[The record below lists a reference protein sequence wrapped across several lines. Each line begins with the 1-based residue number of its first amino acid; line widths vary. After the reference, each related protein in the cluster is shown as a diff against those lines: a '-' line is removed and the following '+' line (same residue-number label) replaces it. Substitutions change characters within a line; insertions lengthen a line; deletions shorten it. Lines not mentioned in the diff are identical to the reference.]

1 MTGGLIWTATTGSG
15 SRRNI
20 SSPMPPARG
29 TPDPA
34 AARAFHVAAN
44 DRLPGSGR
52 EVLQSQVEV
61 STPPGTDFAEAR
73 DRLAVLRSELAGIG
87 RERGLLVFASGTHPV
102 AAWSRQEQS
111 EGDRYDRMVPS
122 TASWR
127 PATWSAPCMSMSR
140 CRIPDAAPTSL
151 RRMVPYVPMFLAL
164 SVSSPFWEARETG
177 LAGYRMA
184 AYREWPRSGLPDL
197 MDGAADYEHY
207 LQVMT
212 QSGAIPDAS
221 YLWWALR
228 PSMHYPT
235 LELRVC
241 DSCVHVGDSVAIAA
255 LLPLRGA
262 HARPKRTDIHAE
274 ADRRLQSDRQREFL
288 ARAARWRARVG
299 DRRGSARDGS
309 ARPADG
315 DASCRAGRG
324 RCSRLRVR
332 ARASMRCA
340 RSWRT
345 GPEPTA
351 SSRSTTV
358 ERQRRTGQRRGPEA
372 AWWTW
377 LAVASASQ
385 TMDP

>member
-1 MTGGLIWTATTGSG
+1 MDSNYRFGIEEEYFLADAAS
-15 SRRNI
+15 
-20 SSPMPPARG
+20 RG

-61 STPPGTDFAEAR
+61 STPPGTDFAEAC

-87 RERGLLVFASGTHPV
+87 RERGLLVFASGTHPL

-111 EGDRYDRMVPS
+111 EGDRYDRMV
-122 TASWR
+122 AEYGIL
-127 PATWSAPCMSMSR
+127 ATRNMVCALHVHVEVPDPG
-140 CRIPDAAPTSL
+140 CRADL
-151 RRMVPYVPMFLAL
+151 MRRMVPYVPMFLAL
-164 SVSSPFWEARETG
+164 SVSSPFWEARKTG

-255 LLPLRGA
+255 LYRCVVRMLDR
-262 HARPKRTDIHAE
+262 RPDIHAGLTGASRAIASE
-274 ADRRLQSDRQREFL
+274 NVWRVQRDGVRASVIDEDAREMVPLGQRIETLLELVAEDAAAFGCERELDAVRAIVARGTGADRQLEIYHRERQAGLDRDTALKRVVDWL
-288 ARAARWRARVG
+288 AAR
-299 DRRGSARDGS
+299 SA
-309 ARPADG
+309 AQTI
-315 DASCRAGRG
+315 DA
-324 RCSRLRVR
+324 
-332 ARASMRCA
+332 
-340 RSWRT
+340 
-345 GPEPTA
+345 
-351 SSRSTTV
+351 
-358 ERQRRTGQRRGPEA
+358 
-372 AWWTW
+372 
-377 LAVASASQ
+377 
-385 TMDP
+385 